1 MIEIEQDTTEQ
12 DKEECKFLGTAEVA
26 QHFHV
31 HRDTATNWC
40 RQGLIPAT
48 KLGKKW
54 IVLAKD
60 LPDQKPRPTPVKPH
74 SEPLAS
80 LEPMSVAK
88 AWHTVWLDLFR
99 RKR

>member
-1 MIEIEQDTTEQ
+1 MNKIEEQKMERCL
-12 DKEECKFLGTAEVA
+12 EECKLLGTAEVA
-26 QHFHV
+26 QHFNV
-31 HRDTATNWC
+31 HRDTATGWC
-40 RQGLIPAT
+40 REGLIPAK

-60 LPDQKPRPTPVKPH
+60 LPDQKPRPTPVKTEQ
-74 SEPLAS
+74 EPLVD
-80 LEPMSVAK
+80 LEPMSVSK